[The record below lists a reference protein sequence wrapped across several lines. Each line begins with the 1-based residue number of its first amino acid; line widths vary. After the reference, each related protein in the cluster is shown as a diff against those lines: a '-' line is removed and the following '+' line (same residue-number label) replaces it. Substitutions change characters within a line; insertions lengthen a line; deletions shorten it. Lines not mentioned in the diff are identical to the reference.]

1 MVALGGRRRCPA
13 LAAVVVVVVVVVS
26 AGACGG
32 QIATSGSAG
41 SPDVPTSPTATSE
54 QGVAPATA
62 PSGTTGRTDAPTD
75 AGTGQPSISAAV
87 PATSA
92 AVRWETEP
100 ALPVV
105 LADSNGA
112 DVTIESI
119 DRIVPVDGD
128 LAEIVYALGLGE
140 HVVAVDISAT
150 HPPEVD
156 ALPDI
161 GYQRALS
168 PEPIVAAEPT
178 VVLATDL
185 ARPLETLD
193 QVRDVGVP
201 VVVIEREISLTGPI
215 AKVMAVA
222 EALGVP
228 GRGRMLAETMQ
239 REIDAA
245 VALAADSTSHP
256 RTLALYLRGERVQLI
271 FGDGTGVGVLLDAA
285 GAIDVADELGVVD
298 TVQITAEAM
307 LLSRPEVLL
316 VTTTGLASVGGID
329 GLLSIPG
336 IAETPAGRCRCVLA
350 YEDQY
355 LLGGGPRTGQLLSEL
370 VADLAA
376 LDLTSDLTPDLTPDT
391 STEGSNP

>member
-1 MVALGGRRRCPA
+1 MVALGRRPGCFA
-13 LAAVVVVVVVVVS
+13 LAVIVTSGVVFV
-26 AGACGG
+26 GACGG
-32 QIATSGSAG
+32 QITTGGSAA
-41 SPDVPTSPTATSE
+41 PAAPPATSE
-54 QGVAPATA
+54 PVEIPVTAITSGRTATTDATTDTTTTLLPASTSTLAPAT
-62 PSGTTGRTDAPTD
+62 SVDA
-75 AGTGQPSISAAV
+75 
-87 PATSA
+87 
-92 AVRWETEP
+92 RWETEP
-100 ALPVV
+100 ELPVV
-105 LADSNGA
+105 LVDSTGA

-168 PEPIVAAEPT
+168 AEPIVAVEPT

-185 ARPLETLD
+185 ARPLETLA
-193 QVRDVGVP
+193 QLRDVGVP
-201 VVVIEREISLTGPI
+201 VVVIEREVSLAGPV

-228 GRGRMLAETMQ
+228 DRGRVLAEAMQ
-239 REIDAA
+239 HEIDAA

-307 LLSRPEVLL
+307 LLSRPDVLL

-370 VADLAA
+370 VGDFAA
-376 LDLTSDLTPDLTPDT
+376 LDLTPDT
-391 STEGSNP
+391 STEGSDS